1 MKNAFVARAEAFFEE
16 FPFLNRYAKVEELSS
31 QPKVER
37 VDLNLLDEIGRG
49 RFENNIYDTD
59 VRFILISADG
69 GELKA
74 LRQTQTVDVGFTFNL
89 VALFN
94 GRLVQG
100 ETVYEG
106 IQQLN
111 DANQVRFVLKIK
123 KWFRANCV
131 DYRASNRIEI
141 TVYKV
146 PSGVSFS
153 DWLSRIKE
161 TAAAELKKDLAEI
174 DRV

>member
-16 FPFLNRYAKVEELSS
+16 FPFLNRYAKVEELFS

-37 VDLNLLDEIGRG
+37 VDLNLLDEIGRD
-49 RFENNIYDTD
+49 RQEDLYDTD
-59 VRFILISADG
+59 VRFILIGADG
-69 GELKA
+69 EGLKM
-74 LRQTQTVDVGFTFNL
+74 LRQTQTVDVGFTFDFI
-89 VALFN
+89 AWYN

-106 IQQLN
+106 IKQLN
-111 DANQVRFVLKIK
+111 DANQVRFVLKIESQ
-123 KWFRANCV
+123 FHTNCV
-131 DYRASNRIEI
+131 DYHVSNRIEI

-161 TAAAELKKDLAEI
+161 AATDELKKNLAKI
-174 DRV
+174 DNI